1 MTNAAYSAEE
11 RDIIEARVHEQL
23 PLVKRIAFHLLG
35 RLPARTDVDDLL
47 QAGMMGLLA
56 AARDFSPT
64 HGASFSTYAGIRIR
78 GAILDEIRQS
88 NWAPRS
94 VQKKSQVLAKA
105 VREVEAR
112 TGQSA
117 TDRELAEELGVPIDE
132 YHAMAQDVASG
143 QLMYI
148 DDDATD
154 SFESAEE
161 DPFGQLEDSEMK
173 GAVMD
178 AIDRL
183 PEKERLVMALY
194 YQEEL
199 NLKEIGEVLGVSE
212 SRVCQIHGQA
222 LTRIRAKLSFWTEE
236 EA

>member
-1 MTNAAYSAEE
+1 MSDVAYSAED

-56 AARDFSPT
+56 AARDFSPS

-105 VREVEAR
+105 VRDVEAR

-117 TDRELAEELGVPIDE
+117 TDRELADELGVSLDE
-132 YHAMAQDVASG
+132 YHGMAQDVASG
-143 QLMYI
+143 QLMYMDEDI
-148 DDDATD
+148 TD
-154 SFESAEE
+154 SFESEDD
-161 DPFGQLEDSEMK
+161 DPFGQIQDKELKE
-173 GAVMD
+173 AVIE
-178 AIDRL
+178 AIERL
-183 PEKERLVMALY
+183 PEKEKLVMAMY

-199 NLKEIGEVLGVSE
+199 NLKEIGQVLGVSE

-222 LTRIRAKLSFWTEE
+222 LTRIRARMQSWTE
-236 EA
+236 A